1 MKKNVSVKKNII
13 LSTLYQILT
22 MIIPFITAPYIS
34 RVIGAN
40 GVGIY
45 SYTLSI
51 QTYFSMIAALG
62 TVTYGAREI
71 ARNRDDEHK
80 RSKIFWE
87 IEILTII
94 TSAICLVLW
103 VILIGLS
110 DTYKIYYIILTMNL
124 FNTMFDI
131 SWFYSGLEQFKYTVT
146 QNSIFKILGV
156 LLLFIFVKKPS
167 DLIIYMAI
175 MSLTTL
181 LGTMSMWIY
190 LPKFLKKVKIKELK
204 IVHHFKETLIYFI
217 PTIATSIYTV
227 LDKTLIGVI
236 TNNEKENGFYE
247 QATKIINMTKALTFT
262 SLNTVL
268 GARISYLFVEEKM
281 DEIRKRID
289 ASINYIFLMG
299 FGIMFG
305 LMGVAN
311 RFVPAFFGSGYEE
324 VAGLIKILSPLV
336 IIIGVGNCL
345 GAQYYNPAGLRSK
358 SAKFIIAG
366 SCINLVLNL
375 CLIPKFGSYGAA
387 VATIVA
393 ELVISILYLK
403 YCDGFLTLKK
413 ICKFAWKKLIVGLIM
428 FVIVCLL
435 SNLTIFKNSMIV
447 AIQVICGVLIY
458 GVGLMIFKDEF
469 TISFLKKQVLTRFT
483 KKEKKWEN

>member
-1 MKKNVSVKKNII
+1 MSKNVSVKKNII
-13 LSTLYQILT
+13 LSTMYQILT
-22 MIIPFITAPYIS
+22 LIIPFFTAPYIS

-40 GVGIY
+40 GVGVY
-45 SYTLSI
+45 SYTSSI
-51 QTYFSMIAALG
+51 QTYFSMFAALG

-71 ARNRDDEHK
+71 ARNREDEYK
-80 RSKIFWE
+80 RSKLFWE
-87 IEILTII
+87 IEILTIM
-94 TSAICLVLW
+94 TTAICLIGW
-103 VILIGLS
+103 IILIGFS
-110 DTYKIYYIILTMNL
+110 GVYKIYYTILTMNL

-146 QNSIFKILGV
+146 QNAIFKILGV
-156 LLLFIFVKKPS
+156 VLLFIFVKNPG
-167 DLIIYMAI
+167 DLVIYITI

-204 IVHHFKETLIYFI
+204 IIHHFKETLVYFI

-236 TNNEKENGFYE
+236 TGDQKENGFYE
-247 QATKIINMTKALTFT
+247 QATKIINMTKAITFT

-268 GARISYLFVEEKM
+268 GARIAYLFVEEKM
-281 DEIRKRID
+281 DEIHKRID
-289 ASINYIFLMG
+289 DSINYIFLMG

-305 LMGVAN
+305 LMGVAK
-311 RFVPAFFGSGYEE
+311 RFVPAFFGSGYND
-324 VAGLIKILSPLV
+324 VIGLLKILSPLV
-336 IIIGVGNCL
+336 IIIGVSNCL

-358 SAKFIIAG
+358 SAKFIIVG
-366 SCINLVLNL
+366 SCINLILNL

-393 ELVISILYLK
+393 ELVISILYLR

-413 ICKFAWKKLIVGLIM
+413 ICKFSLKKLIAGLIM
-428 FVIVCLL
+428 LAVVYIISELNLFRNSIVI
-435 SNLTIFKNSMIV
+435 
-447 AIQVICGVLIY
+447 AIQVILGALTY
-458 GVGLMIFKDEF
+458 GISLMILKDEF
-469 TISFLKKQVLTRFT
+469 TVAFLKNQILSRL
-483 KKEKKWEN
+483 KKRESN

>member
-1 MKKNVSVKKNII
+1 MKKNVSIKKNII

-71 ARNRDDEHK
+71 ARNRDDEHR

-94 TSAICLVLW
+94 TSVICLVLW
-103 VILIGLS
+103 MILIGLS

-156 LLLFIFVKKPS
+156 ILLFIFVKKPS
-167 DLIIYMAI
+167 DLILYIAI

-181 LGTMSMWIY
+181 LGTMSMWMY
-190 LPKFLKKVKIKELK
+190 LPKFLKKVKIKELE
-204 IVHHFKETLIYFI
+204 IVYHFKETLIYFI

-262 SLNTVL
+262 SLNAVL

-311 RFVPAFFGSGYEE
+311 RFVPAFFGRGYED
-324 VAGLIKILSPLV
+324 VIGLIKILSPLV
-336 IIIGVGNCL
+336 IIIGVSNCL

-358 SAKFIIAG
+358 SAKFIIVG
-366 SCINLVLNL
+366 SCTNLILNL
-375 CLIPKFGSYGAA
+375 FLIPKYGSYGAA

-393 ELVISILYLK
+393 ELIISILYLK

-413 ICKFAWKKLIVGLIM
+413 ICKFSFKKLIAGLIM
-428 FVIVCLL
+428 LVCVCLL

-447 AIQVICGVLIY
+447 VIQVVLGALIY
-458 GVGLMIFKDEF
+458 GIGLIILKDEF
-469 TISFLKKQVLTRFT
+469 TISFLKSQILTRLN
-483 KKEKKWEN
+483 KNNNN

>member
-1 MKKNVSVKKNII
+1 MSKNVSVKKNII
-13 LSTLYQILT
+13 LSTMYQILT
-22 MIIPFITAPYIS
+22 LIIPFFTAPYIS

-40 GVGIY
+40 GVGVY
-45 SYTLSI
+45 SYTSSI
-51 QTYFSMIAALG
+51 QTYFSMFAALG

-71 ARNRDDEHK
+71 ARNREDEYK
-80 RSKIFWE
+80 RSKLFWE
-87 IEILTII
+87 IEILTIM
-94 TSAICLVLW
+94 TTAICLIGW
-103 VILIGLS
+103 IILIGFS
-110 DTYKIYYIILTMNL
+110 GVYKIYYTILTMNL

-146 QNSIFKILGV
+146 QNAIFKILGV
-156 LLLFIFVKKPS
+156 VLLFIFVKNPG
-167 DLIIYMAI
+167 DLVIYITI

-204 IVHHFKETLIYFI
+204 IIHHFKETLVYFI

-236 TNNEKENGFYE
+236 TGDQKENGFYE
-247 QATKIINMTKALTFT
+247 QATKIINMTKAITFT

-268 GARISYLFVEEKM
+268 GARIAHLFVEEKM
-281 DEIRKRID
+281 DEIHKRID
-289 ASINYIFLMG
+289 DSINYIFLMG

-305 LMGVAN
+305 LMGVAK
-311 RFVPAFFGSGYEE
+311 RFVPAFFGSGYND
-324 VAGLIKILSPLV
+324 VIGLLKILSPLV
-336 IIIGVGNCL
+336 IIIGVSNCL

-358 SAKFIIAG
+358 SAKFIIVG
-366 SCINLVLNL
+366 SCINLILNL

-393 ELVISILYLK
+393 ELVISILYLR

-413 ICKFAWKKLIVGLIM
+413 ICKFSLKKLIAGLIM
-428 FVIVCLL
+428 LAVVYIISELNLFRNSIVI
-435 SNLTIFKNSMIV
+435 
-447 AIQVICGVLIY
+447 AIQVILGALTY
-458 GVGLMIFKDEF
+458 GISLMILKDEF
-469 TISFLKKQVLTRFT
+469 TVAFLKNQILSRL
-483 KKEKKWEN
+483 KKRESN

>member
-1 MKKNVSVKKNII
+1 
-13 LSTLYQILT
+13 
-22 MIIPFITAPYIS
+22 
-34 RVIGAN
+34 
-40 GVGIY
+40 
-45 SYTLSI
+45 
-51 QTYFSMIAALG
+51 
-62 TVTYGAREI
+62 
-71 ARNRDDEHK
+71 
-80 RSKIFWE
+80 
-87 IEILTII
+87 
-94 TSAICLVLW
+94 
-103 VILIGLS
+103 
-110 DTYKIYYIILTMNL
+110 
-124 FNTMFDI
+124 
-131 SWFYSGLEQFKYTVT
+131 
-146 QNSIFKILGV
+146 
-156 LLLFIFVKKPS
+156 
-167 DLIIYMAI
+167 

-324 VAGLIKILSPLV
+324 VAGD
-336 IIIGVGNCL
+336 
-345 GAQYYNPAGLRSK
+345 RK
-358 SAKFIIAG
+358 S
-366 SCINLVLNL
+366 V
-375 CLIPKFGSYGAA
+375 
-387 VATIVA
+387 V
-393 ELVISILYLK
+393 
-403 YCDGFLTLKK
+403 
-413 ICKFAWKKLIVGLIM
+413 
-428 FVIVCLL
+428 
-435 SNLTIFKNSMIV
+435 
-447 AIQVICGVLIY
+447 
-458 GVGLMIFKDEF
+458 
-469 TISFLKKQVLTRFT
+469 
-483 KKEKKWEN
+483 

>member
-1 MKKNVSVKKNII
+1 MKKNVSLKKNII

-22 MIIPFITAPYIS
+22 LIIPFFTAPYIS

-51 QTYFSMIAALG
+51 QTYFSMFAALG
-62 TVTYGAREI
+62 TITYGAREI
-71 ARNRDDEHK
+71 ARNREDEYK
-80 RSKIFWE
+80 RSKLFWE

-94 TSAICLVLW
+94 TTAICLIAW
-103 VILIGLS
+103 IILIGFS
-110 DTYKIYYIILTMNL
+110 GVYKIYYTILTMNL

-146 QNSIFKILGV
+146 QNAIFKILGV
-156 LLLFIFVKKPS
+156 ILLFIFVKNPG
-167 DLIIYMAI
+167 DLVLYITI

-190 LPKFLKKVKIKELK
+190 LPKFLKKVKIQELK
-204 IVHHFKETLIYFI
+204 IVHHFKETLVYFI
-217 PTIATSIYTV
+217 PTVATSIYTV

-236 TNNEKENGFYE
+236 TGDQKQNGFYE

-281 DEIRKRID
+281 DEIHKRID

-305 LMGVAN
+305 LIGVAK
-311 RFVPAFFGSGYEE
+311 RFVPAFFGSGYTD
-324 VAGLIKILSPLV
+324 VIGLIKILSPLV
-336 IIIGVGNCL
+336 VIIGVSNCL

-358 SAKFIIAG
+358 SAKFIIVG
-366 SCINLVLNL
+366 SCINLILNL
-375 CLIPKFGSYGAA
+375 CLIPKFGSYGAS

-403 YCDGFLTLKK
+403 YCNGFLTLKK
-413 ICKFAWKKLIVGLIM
+413 IFKFALKKVIAGLIM
-428 FVIVCLL
+428 FIIVCLL
-435 SNLTIFKNSMIV
+435 SKLTIFRNSIV
-447 AIQVICGVLIY
+447 IMIQVVFGILTYGIGLIVL
-458 GVGLMIFKDEF
+458 KDEF
-469 TISFLKKQVLTRFT
+469 TISFLENQVFSKLKK
-483 KKEKKWEN
+483 N